1 MSVKILSFDVGIK
14 NLAYCL
20 IEKTNDDFKILKW
33 GIINL
38 VDDRQLCRFE
48 LKNKRICGKIGRF
61 TINYNNQEKVVCNS
75 HKTKYI
81 PEEIPTNKY
90 KCQHIKCTLECSI
103 NLLNKEEW
111 SWCEK
116 HKNDIKKVLRE
127 FKPKKLTFQNCNQ
140 QPIQEL
146 AQKLFNKLE
155 ADVDFIKVNEVLI
168 ENQPS
173 LKNPNMKTISTLLYS
188 YFVMRGITD
197 KEKTGSSITHIKFIS
212 PSNKLKVDKTTTN
225 KKLETAKDKD
235 KKEVY
240 EITKGLGKIYCR
252 ALIDD
257 ESKKILEKYEKQD
270 DLCDSFLQGFQ
281 YLFNP
286 IPQKHLDKLKG
297 IKQDDLVVGKIKSKK
312 NKV

>member
-1 MSVKILSFDVGIK
+1 MSVRILSFDVGIK

-38 VDDRQLCRFE
+38 VDDRQLCTFE
-48 LKNKRICGKIGRF
+48 LKNKRLCGKIGRF

-81 PEEIPTNKY
+81 PEEISTNKY

-111 SWCEK
+111 SWCDK
-116 HKNDIKKVLRE
+116 HHSDIKKVLRE

-146 AQKLFNKLE
+146 AQKLFNKLD
-155 ADVDFIKVNEVLI
+155 ADKDFITVSEVLI

-197 KEKTGSSITHIKFIS
+197 KERTQSNITNIKFIS
-212 PSNKLKVDKTTTN
+212 PSNKLKIDKSTTN
-225 KKLETAKDKD
+225 NKLKDAKEKD
-235 KKEVY
+235 QKEVY

-252 ALIDD
+252 ALITD
-257 ESKKILEKYEKQD
+257 EEKKLLEKYDKQD
-270 DLCDSFLQGFQ
+270 DLTV
-281 YLFNP
+281 
-286 IPQKHLDKLKG
+286 K
-297 IKQDDLVVGKIKSKK
+297 KIKSKK
-312 NKV
+312 ENKVKENK